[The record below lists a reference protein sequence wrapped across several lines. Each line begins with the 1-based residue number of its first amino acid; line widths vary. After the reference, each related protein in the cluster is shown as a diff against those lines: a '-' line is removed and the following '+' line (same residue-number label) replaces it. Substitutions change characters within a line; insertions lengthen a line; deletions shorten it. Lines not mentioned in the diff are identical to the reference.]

1 MTFVIRLLA
10 AALLTQ
16 AATVRGPRPLPDAE
30 PFLAAVRVN
39 LAMSQEE
46 QNRFAYRERRTEIEL
61 NPFGRLGTGETR
73 VIAVTPIEGGKAV
86 TRQLVER
93 DGKPVTDSPP
103 SRREVR
109 KTERGKTVVD
119 DVAEML
125 ELKMDR
131 RGSLNDRDAIVVTF
145 KPKRDAKPRTREG
158 RLARAF
164 AGEIWIDE
172 QMREVA
178 RIDATAIDDL
188 SFGYGVLGRVNKGAT
203 VTVIRERMDNG
214 NLWLPTSVK
223 FKGDGRALL
232 YLRKL
237 TINFAVEWFD
247 YRRVI

>member
-1 MTFVIRLLA
+1 
-10 AALLTQ
+10 
-16 AATVRGPRPLPDAE
+16 
-30 PFLAAVRVN
+30 
-39 LAMSQEE
+39 
-46 QNRFAYRERRTEIEL
+46 
-61 NPFGRLGTGETR
+61 
-73 VIAVTPIEGGKAV
+73 
-86 TRQLVER
+86 
-93 DGKPVTDSPP
+93 
-103 SRREVR
+103 
-109 KTERGKTVVD
+109 VD

>member
-1 MTFVIRLLA
+1 MTFAVRMLA
-10 AALLTQ
+10 AALVAQ
-16 AATVRGPRPLPDAE
+16 AATAHVNRPLPDAG
-30 PFLAAVRVN
+30 PFLDSVRAN
-39 LAMSQEE
+39 LARSQEE
-46 QNRFAYRERRTEIEL
+46 QNGFAYKERRTELDL

-125 ELKMDR
+125 DVKVDR
-131 RGSLNDRDAIVVTF
+131 RDSLNNRDAIVVTF
-145 KPKRDAKPRTREG
+145 QPKPDAKPRTREG

-172 QMREVA
+172 QMREVV
-178 RIDATAIDDL
+178 RVDAAAVDDL
-188 SFGYGVLGRVNKGAT
+188 TFGYGVLGHVNKGAS
-203 VTVIRERMDNG
+203 VTVRRQAMDG
-214 NLWLPTSVK
+214 GLWLPTSIR
-223 FKGDGRALL
+223 FKGEGRALL

-237 TINFAVEWFD
+237 TINFAIEWFD
-247 YRRVI
+247 YRKVL